1 MNKNINKNSPKIV
14 YFTDAS
20 YTGGAE
26 KYLFYLS
33 RYVSY
38 NGFRS
43 HVIFDEN
50 SSAEKLLSWLASDEI
65 PFTKLSKSNYSV
77 AGKHGRIISL
87 LRWLNPDILH
97 INLPGPFD
105 ANYSLV
111 APLARIAG
119 VKHIVSTEHL
129 PMFPS
134 FPKSRL
140 LKGFSTKW
148 IDRVIT
154 VSKNN
159 REHLVR
165 NHRVPE
171 KKIQVVYNGIPDP
184 TSTSRNKAYFL
195 NSENKE
201 RFHLVIAG
209 SLERRK
215 GQIDAIKVMMELPDS
230 VDLYIVGEGGLKEEL
245 KKLAFELKLT
255 DRIHFTGY
263 KENMIDFLNEMDV
276 MILPTKIDATP
287 YVIIEAMAVGL
298 PVVASG
304 IYGIPELIDNQ
315 ISGILI
321 EPGDI
326 HALAEGV
333 KLLFNNNGLY
343 RDMSKKARE
352 VFEMKFTIE
361 KCIKN
366 TVRIYEELLRDKSKI
381 KGRMG

>member
-1 MNKNINKNSPKIV
+1 MNINTNKNSPMIAF
-14 YFTDAS
+14 FTDAP

-26 KYLFYLS
+26 KYLYYLS
-33 RYVSY
+33 KYVL
-38 NGFRS
+38 NDGFRT
-43 HVIFDEN
+43 HVVFDEN
-50 SSAEKLLSWLASDEI
+50 SSAEKFLSWLTSDEI
-65 PFTKLSKSNYSV
+65 PFTKLSKSNHSV
-77 AGKHGRIISL
+77 AGKYGRIIRF

-111 APLARIAG
+111 APLARLAG
-119 VKHIVSTEHL
+119 IKHIVSTEHL
-129 PMFPS
+129 PMSPS

-140 LKGFSTKW
+140 LKGFGTKW
-148 IDRVIT
+148 INRVIT

-171 KKIQVVYNGIPDP
+171 NKIQVVYNGIPDAI
-184 TSTSRNKAYFL
+184 STIRNKAYSPE
-195 NSENKE
+195 SENGK

-215 GQIDAIKVMMELPDS
+215 GQIDAIKVMRELPDL
-230 VDLYIVGEGGLKEEL
+230 VDLYIVGEGELKEEL
-245 KKLAFELKLT
+245 RKLVFKLKLT
-255 DRIHFTGY
+255 DRIHFMGY
-263 KENMIDFLNEMDV
+263 KENMLDFLNGMDA
-276 MILPTKIDATP
+276 MILPTRIDATP
-287 YVIIEAMAVGL
+287 YVIIEAMAAGL

-315 ISGILI
+315 ISGILTS
-321 EPGDI
+321 PGDI

-333 KLLFNNNGLY
+333 KLLFNNIELY

-352 VFEMKFTIE
+352 GFEKKFTIE

-366 TVRIYEELLRDKSKI
+366 TVGIYKELLCDKK
-381 KGRMG
+381 R

>member
-1 MNKNINKNSPKIV
+1 
-14 YFTDAS
+14 
-20 YTGGAE
+20 
-26 KYLFYLS
+26 
-33 RYVSY
+33 
-38 NGFRS
+38 
-43 HVIFDEN
+43 
-50 SSAEKLLSWLASDEI
+50 
-65 PFTKLSKSNYSV
+65 
-77 AGKHGRIISL
+77 
-87 LRWLNPDILH
+87 
-97 INLPGPFD
+97 
-105 ANYSLV
+105 
-111 APLARIAG
+111 
-119 VKHIVSTEHL
+119 
-129 PMFPS
+129 
-134 FPKSRL
+134 
-140 LKGFSTKW
+140 
-148 IDRVIT
+148 
-154 VSKNN
+154 
-159 REHLVR
+159 
-165 NHRVPE
+165 
-171 KKIQVVYNGIPDP
+171 
-184 TSTSRNKAYFL
+184 
-195 NSENKE
+195 
-201 RFHLVIAG
+201 
-209 SLERRK
+209 
-215 GQIDAIKVMMELPDS
+215 MMELPDS

-315 ISGILI
+315 INGILI